1 MYVFFFFGIIILYPC
16 DGYCL
21 CGLIKYKYKYYK
33 GFENISY
40 FCRKIVNQTSCH
52 LRSDNVHV
60 YFKRVNEY
68 EFTHSQTW
76 LSLCLLEVLVL

>member
-1 MYVFFFFGIIILYPC
+1 MNNNN
-16 DGYCL
+16 
-21 CGLIKYKYKYYK
+21 YKK

-40 FCRKIVNQTSCH
+40 FCRKIVNQTPCH
-52 LRSDNVHV
+52 LKSDNVHV
-60 YFKRVNEY
+60 YLKSVNEY